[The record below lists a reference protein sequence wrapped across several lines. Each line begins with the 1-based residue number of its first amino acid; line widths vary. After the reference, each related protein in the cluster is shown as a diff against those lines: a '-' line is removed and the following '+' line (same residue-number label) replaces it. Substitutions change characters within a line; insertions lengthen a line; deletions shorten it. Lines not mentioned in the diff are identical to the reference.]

1 MDELKEIETLKGRFE
16 PDEVDDPNMPFW
28 QLAFAYG
35 EHINRAYIN
44 WAEEA
49 IEALHEMQNKE
60 SSQYSNFI

>member
-1 MDELKEIETLKGRFE
+1 MDELKKIETLKGRFE

-49 IEALHEMQNKE
+49 VASLRKMEDNT
-60 SSQYSNFI
+60 NT

>member
-1 MDELKEIETLKGRFE
+1 MDELKKIETLKGRFE
-16 PDEVDDPNMPFW
+16 PDEVDDPNMPFC

-49 IEALHEMQNKE
+49 VASLRKMEDNT
-60 SSQYSNFI
+60 NT

>member
-1 MDELKEIETLKGRFE
+1 MDELKKIETLKGRFE

-35 EHINRAYIN
+35 EHINRAYIY

-49 IEALHEMQNKE
+49 VASLRKMEDNT
-60 SSQYSNFI
+60 NT